1 MVEEA
6 EFRWKKKWWNKEQLL
21 EEIKHNYLMSEK
33 YKTYK
38 YLNYVE
44 NLLILVSKVTCCVPI
59 SAFASLVYVPVGMT
73 SSAVGLNI
81 SYRN

>member
-1 MVEEA
+1 MKLSLDG
-6 EFRWKKKWWNKEQLL
+6 KKKWWNKEQLL

-44 NLLILVSKVTCCVPI
+44 NLLILVSPVTCCVPI

-73 SSAVGLNI
+73 GSAVGLNI
-81 SYRN
+81 YHRN

>member
-1 MVEEA
+1 ME
-6 EFRWKKKWWNKEQLL
+6 KKWWNKEQLL
-21 EEIKHNYLMSEK
+21 EEINHNYLMSEK
-33 YKTYK
+33 HKTYK

-44 NLLILVSKVTCCVPI
+44 NLFILVSTVTCCFPI

-81 SYRN
+81 YYRN

>member
-1 MVEEA
+1 
-6 EFRWKKKWWNKEQLL
+6 
-21 EEIKHNYLMSEK
+21 MSEK